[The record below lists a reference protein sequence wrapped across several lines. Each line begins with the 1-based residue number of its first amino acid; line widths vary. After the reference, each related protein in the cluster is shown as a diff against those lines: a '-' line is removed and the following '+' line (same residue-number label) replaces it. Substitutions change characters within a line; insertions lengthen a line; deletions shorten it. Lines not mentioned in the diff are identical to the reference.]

1 MGLFYRGETTKKT
14 FQPPRKR
21 VHFDECDTPRHL
33 FSTKTSRRAGQDVL
47 YTEAQANPSKPKQLP
62 HKSNLQLIRLEFE
75 TTNQLDSQ
83 MALASLRLPY
93 TLGSPPKGT
102 LQPPKKESASWP
114 SYIFTPRHLYLTK
127 H

>member
-1 MGLFYRGETTKKT
+1 M

-33 FSTKTSRRAGQDVL
+33 FSTKTSRRASQDV
-47 YTEAQANPSKPKQLP
+47 KPKQLP
-62 HKSNLQLIRLEFE
+62 HKSSLQLIRLEFE

>member
-1 MGLFYRGETTKKT
+1 WLSHLFYCGETTKKT

-33 FSTKTSRRAGQDVL
+33 FSTKTSRRVGQDRS
-47 YTEAQANPSKPKQLP
+47 PSKPKQLP
-62 HKSNLQLIRLEFE
+62 HKSSLQLIRLEFE